1 MKRGRGR
8 VDGGKKPPQPPP
20 AGPDRLRVALA
31 IVLAVAFAELV
42 RTAWISDDAAIT
54 LRTVLNF
61 LHGYGPR
68 FNVDERVQA
77 FTHPLWFLAIS
88 GTSAITGNVFVATFL
103 LSFVSALATLWFL
116 VRRVARDVRA
126 GLLAAG
132 VLVLSKA
139 WVDFSTSG
147 LENPLSHFL
156 VLVTFVLGAAALD
169 DPRGPALRAF
179 FLAAGLL
186 FLNRPD
192 LPLLFLPLAAVL
204 VFRSRSAPG
213 RVAAAA
219 GVGALPV
226 AAWTLFSLFYYGA
239 AVPNTAFAKLGHGL
253 APAELLAQGTR
264 YLSDSLARDPL
275 TLTAIAVG
283 VVIGARSTLPDAAA
297 AAGVVLYLSYVVAIG
312 GDFMSGRF
320 LTPALALA
328 AALLARARLANAA
341 VWGLALGAGV
351 LGVLNART
359 TVLSG
364 AGYADKVI
372 PESGIADERGFWFP
386 EYGLVTAPRATWRTP
401 RWEVGTRAVSVRG
414 GGLGYAGIEAGPG
427 LHIVDACALADPL
440 LARLP
445 AVRDPNWRIGH
456 FDRRIP
462 AGYVETLMSGRNV
475 IADPRTRA
483 FDDVIRLVTRAPLN
497 APGRLAAIVDLNLGR
512 VEKPDMAFYRDGAA
526 P

>member
-1 MKRGRGR
+1 MEPTR
-8 VDGGKKPPQPPP
+8 PPS
-20 AGPDRLRVALA
+20 AARDRIHVALVF
-31 IVLAVAFAELV
+31 VLAVALVELV

-54 LRTVLNF
+54 LRTVLNL

-88 GTSAITGNVFVATFL
+88 ATSAITGNVFAATFL
-103 LSFVSALATLWFL
+103 LSFLFALATLWLL
-116 VRRVARDVRA
+116 VRRVARDARM

-132 VLVLSKA
+132 ILVLSKA

-169 DPRGPALRAF
+169 DSPGRALRAF

-192 LPLLFLPLAAVL
+192 LPLLLLPLAAVL
-204 VFRSRSAPG
+204 VFRNRSAPG
-213 RVAAAA
+213 RLAAAA
-219 GVGALPV
+219 AVGALPV

-239 AVPNTAFAKLGHGL
+239 AVPNTAFAKLGHGV
-253 APAELLAQGTR
+253 ARADLLSQGFR

-283 VVIGARSTLPDAAA
+283 VVIGATSALPDAAA
-297 AAGVVLYLSYVVAIG
+297 AAGVVLYLAYVVAIG

-328 AALLARARLANAA
+328 AALIARAKLANAA
-341 VWGLALGAGV
+341 VWGLALAAGA
-351 LGVLNART
+351 LGVLNARA

-372 PESGIADERGFWFP
+372 PANGIADERGFWFP
-386 EYGLVTAPRATWRTP
+386 EYGLLTAGRATWRAP
-401 RWEVGTRAVSVRG
+401 RWEVESRAVSVRE
-414 GGLGYAGIEAGPG
+414 GGLGYAGIDGGPG
-427 LHIVDACALADPL
+427 LHIVDTCALADPL

-445 AVRDPNWRIGH
+445 AVRDPNWRVGH

-483 FDDVIRLVTRAPLN
+483 YYDVIRAVTRAPLN

-512 VEKPDMAFYRDGAA
+512 VEKPDMALYREAA
-526 P
+526 VP